1 MLYEVETKDKF
12 EDVVNSFEE
21 KAKKSNFGVLK
32 TYNFKE
38 LLHEK
43 GHPIEEEIVVFEICH
58 PKYAQQILTREQ
70 KISSFLPCRI
80 AVIRKGENAVISSPS
95 PVKMI
100 EMLGLDEVK
109 DIAEEVDKI
118 IQEILSRFE

>member
-1 MLYEVETKDKF
+1 MLYEVETTKSF

-21 KAKKSNFGVLK
+21 KAKESNFGVLK

-38 LLHEK
+38 LLYEK

-58 PKYAQQILTREQ
+58 PKYAQQILSRQ
-70 KISSFLPCRI
+70 NKISSFLPCRI
-80 AVIRKGENAVISSPS
+80 AVIKKGENAVISSPS
-95 PVKMI
+95 PVKMV
-100 EMLGLDEVK
+100 ETLGMEDVK

-118 IQEILSRFE
+118 IQEILSKF